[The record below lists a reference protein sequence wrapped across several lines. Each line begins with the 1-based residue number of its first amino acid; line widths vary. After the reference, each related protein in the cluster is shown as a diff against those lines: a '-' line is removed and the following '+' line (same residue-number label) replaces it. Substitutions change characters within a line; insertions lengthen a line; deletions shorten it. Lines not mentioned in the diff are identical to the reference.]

1 MARIS
6 VQGEGA
12 PSEWELKAG
21 TVTIGRKPDNDVQL
35 EDPTVSG
42 HHAKIV
48 TYFQSS
54 YIEDLCST
62 NGTFVNGR
70 RVRMHTLHAGDRLQV
85 GKFELLFDGTAD
97 SPAWDE
103 TVTVANAPLSTAELS
118 SDVEVDPVSAV
129 EPDLSLEPELLTD
142 QAAPDLPEAA
152 ADASSEPEPPPGAY
166 FQVMVGERAG
176 ERVPVRDAELELPA
190 GVRILRQGDQFVVRR
205 SELAPKGVVRL
216 NSRELG
222 PAGAPLRDMD
232 MLQVNSVWMAFFS
245 G

>member
-1 MARIS
+1 MARIT
-6 VQGEGA
+6 VQGEGT
-12 PSEWELKAG
+12 PTEWELKAG

-35 EDPTVSG
+35 DDPTVSA

-54 YIEDLCST
+54 YIQDLDST

-70 RVRMHTLHAGDRLQV
+70 RVRMHTLHAGDRVNV
-85 GKFELLFDGTAD
+85 GKFELMFDGAIQAPASDDTITVASAWRPEGESRQVSEAEAALQPSAAESATDLPAAPAD
-97 SPAWDE
+97 S
-103 TVTVANAPLSTAELS
+103 L
-118 SDVEVDPVSAV
+118 
-129 EPDLSLEPELLTD
+129 PE
-142 QAAPDLPEAA
+142 PEAA
-152 ADASSEPEPPPGAY
+152 VLGAY

-176 ERVPVRDAELELPA
+176 ERVPMRDAELELPA
-190 GVRILRQGDQFVVRR
+190 GVRILRQGDQFTVRR

-216 NSRELG
+216 NSRELD